1 MRKIMNLILDQ
12 ERDDSQIYQRAKSA
26 HDAENDDKQRF
37 GIKYVPKVATR
48 YSGILLN
55 EINIANN
62 QSDILPSPLL
72 ANHRNYRFDNRKRSY
87 KNLKEDRGR
96 VIVNDN
102 QEQQLPKGNLL

>member
-1 MRKIMNLILDQ
+1 MNLILDQ
-12 ERDDSQIYQRAKSA
+12 ERDNSQIYPRAKSA
-26 HDAENDDKQRF
+26 HDTENDDKQRL
-37 GIKYVPKVATR
+37 GIKYVPKVANR

-72 ANHRNYRFDNRKRSY
+72 ANHRNYRFDNRKRSH
-87 KNLKEDRGR
+87 KNLKDDRDHL
-96 VIVNDN
+96 IANNN